1 MTTLRPL
8 IKWWLALAG
17 AALLVR
23 AATTLPTT
31 DIPESQPAAQQR

>member
-17 AALLVR
+17 AALLAR
-23 AATTLPTT
+23 GAANLPTT
-31 DIPESQPAAQQR
+31 GVQPARPPSQVR